1 MDCEGLLCCKQT
13 MSTSSIPLR
22 CQDPEGCARW
32 AAERAQVMA
41 ARLSPAERLHE
52 AFLQRLAA
60 QPPTSAWDIRLHGH
74 SRQVFRAVGRAE
86 VEEILLCGRPIEAA
100 WVPQGG
106 TILLLGETAAGRP
119 LHLAC
124 QFLSPR
130 NQALWVWKI
139 ATVYD
144 PRSEAF
150 RWSSDWSQRLCRCH
164 PHRLSIRQDAEG
176 GTIED
181 KE

>member
-1 MDCEGLLCCKQT
+1 MLQANYEYIEHSLAL
-13 MSTSSIPLR
+13 PR
-22 CQDPEGCARW
+22 PEGWARW

-41 ARLSPAERLHE
+41 ARLPQAERLHE

-60 QPPTSAWDIRLHGH
+60 QPPTSAWDIRLHGQE
-74 SRQVFRAVGRAE
+74 RQVFRAVGRAE

-150 RWSSDWSQRLCRCH
+150 RWSADWSQRLCRCH